1 MSDTRWR
8 VAAAGWVALV
18 LALTL
23 WPNPGAAQAIA
34 ETPWWCIVCGA
45 HGGADVFQNLLLLLP
60 LGFCL
65 GRGGWPRGRSLLVVF
80 LLPIGIEAL
89 QGLAI
94 PGRDAALG
102 DVLANAVG
110 GVLGL
115 AIGARLRHRPIAT
128 ARLAPAAVGLFALQL
143 AGSSWL
149 LEPELAGP
157 RPWVEHPIPRDP
169 GRPIYAGAVARAA
182 PPRADQVSW
191 TVTWAPADEPA
202 MTPIARLEDAKGSVL
217 TALDRRG
224 DHLGIEVRIRA
235 AALRLRNPAWL
246 VPVPPARPGDTLTVS
261 LRREAGRIHLGV
273 RTAQDSTARSV
284 AVGSQHGWALINP
297 FSPSQRSDASW
308 ARWTVAWL
316 LGWGMLLGWAA
327 AGTGRPLLWG
337 VGAVGLLLLGTAM
350 SHTLASPAEVGS
362 LLLGWLLAWRL
373 SSGR

>member
-8 VAAAGWVALV
+8 VAAAGWVTLV

-128 ARLAPAAVGLFALQL
+128 ARLAPAALGLFALQL
-143 AGSSWL
+143 AASSWL

-157 RPWVEHPIPRDP
+157 YLQITPETYDFGTTLLDCVEELDVELANI
-169 GRPIYAGAVARAA
+169 GGA
-182 PPRADQVSW
+182 
-191 TVTWAPADEPA
+191 T
-202 MTPIARLEDAKGSVL
+202 LEITD
-217 TALDRRG
+217 
-224 DHLGIEVRIRA
+224 
-235 AALRLRNPAWL
+235 
-246 VPVPPARPGDTLTVS
+246 
-261 LRREAGRIHLGV
+261 
-273 RTAQDSTARSV
+273 
-284 AVGSQHGWALINP
+284 
-297 FSPSQRSDASW
+297 
-308 ARWTVAWL
+308 
-316 LGWGMLLGWAA
+316 
-327 AGTGRPLLWG
+327 
-337 VGAVGLLLLGTAM
+337 
-350 SHTLASPAEVGS
+350 
-362 LLLGWLLAWRL
+362 
-373 SSGR
+373 